1 MIAPDKSIRR
11 LCLIASTL
19 LICLLGL
26 GQGRGQEVVLT
37 VSNTKDTREGKIITF
52 PVMLK
57 SNGDVGGVTFN
68 LKYNEVFLGKP
79 VFEWSSLFGL
89 SINSINTDTPGDVAA
104 TFAFP
109 GQAVP
114 AGDQLVG
121 NLSLRVRSMPFGME
135 TLIEP
140 EIKEVSDVLGDSMAG
155 DHEAKLG
162 VARIDPRKV
171 KGDNNGNGY
180 LDVGDATLIQR
191 LVAGLDPVRSWD
203 VALNDLNK
211 SGGLDSGDVV
221 KVLRVV
227 VGVDPQPGGDRHLAK
242 MGGGDDDSDEK
253 VVLSIVKMNA
263 GVVTVQ
269 VALDDMTTNVSG
281 ASFELQFSNEVL
293 RLQKGSTSSAGG
305 GESSFSGAVTYNTTG
320 GVVSKESQSIWNAS
334 QVGETPTKQ
343 IGTLAMAVTSPEPW
357 KVKDGAVAEVTF
369 EVQEGADINDAIVS
383 VKPVE
388 VTPDGFDNRIISGLS
403 LNLGTGETSEL
414 ESGDN
419 VGVRIVEIT
428 NVPFGFSFT
437 AEQGKSYV
445 VEVTQD
451 LKQWGELEAYK
462 GDGKP
467 LKFIDPRLPIVP
479 FKRNF
484 YRIRLTE

>member
-1 MIAPDKSIRR
+1 MKRFR
-11 LCLIASTL
+11 TLCAIPL
-19 LICLLGL
+19 LCLLGL
-26 GQGRGQEVVLT
+26 VQGRAQEDGSVVLS
-37 VSNTKDTREGKIITF
+37 VSNADNSREGRIITF

-57 SNGDVGGVTFN
+57 SNGDVGGITFD
-68 LKYNEVFLGKP
+68 LKYNEVFLGEP

-89 SINSINTDTPGDVAA
+89 SIHSLNTDTPGKMAV

-109 GQAVP
+109 GQTVP
-114 AGDQLVG
+114 KGNQLVG
-121 NLSLRVRSMPFGME
+121 NLSFRVRSMPFGME

-140 EIKEVSDVLGDSMAG
+140 ELIEVSDALGDPIAG
-155 DHEAKLG
+155 DHEANLG

-191 LVAGLDPVRSWD
+191 LVAGMDPVRSWD
-203 VALNDLNK
+203 VALNDLNE

-227 VGVDPQPGGDRHLAK
+227 VGVDPQPEGNRRLAK

-305 GESSFSGAVTYNTTG
+305 GEFSFTGAVTYNSTG

-334 QVGETPTKQ
+334 QAGETPTKQ

-357 KVKDGAVAEVTF
+357 EVKDGTVAEVTF
-369 EVQEGADINDAIVS
+369 EVQEGADINDAILS
-383 VKPVE
+383 IKPVE

-403 LNLGTGETSEL
+403 LNLGTGKTTEL
-414 ESGDN
+414 VTGDD
-419 VGVRIVEIT
+419 VGVEIVEII

-437 AEQGKSYV
+437 SADGKSYA

-451 LKQWGELEAYK
+451 LKQWGELETYE
-462 GDGKP
+462 GTGKP
-467 LKFIDPRLPIVP
+467 VKFTDPRLPIVP

-484 YRIRLTE
+484 YRVRLTD

>member
-1 MIAPDKSIRR
+1 MRR
-11 LCLIASTL
+11 LWLIASTL
-19 LICLLGL
+19 LFCLVGL

-37 VSNTKDTREGKIITF
+37 VSNANDTREGQIITF

-57 SNGDVGGVTFN
+57 SNGDVGGITFN

-89 SINSINTDTPGDVAA
+89 SINSVNTEIPGVVVA

-109 GQAVP
+109 GQTVP

-121 NLSLRVRSMPFGME
+121 NLSFRVRSMPFGME

-140 EIKEVSDVLGDSMAG
+140 ELIEVSDALGDPIAG

-191 LVAGLDPVRSWD
+191 LVAGMDPVRSWD
-203 VALNDLNK
+203 VALNDLNE
-211 SGGLDSGDVV
+211 SGGLDSGDVI

-227 VGVDPQPGGDRHLAK
+227 VGIDPQPEGNRRLAK

-269 VALDDMTTNVSG
+269 IALDDMTTNVSG

-305 GESSFSGAVTYNTTG
+305 GEFSFTGAVTYNTTG
-320 GVVSKESQSIWNAS
+320 GIVSKESQSIWNAS
-334 QVGETPTKQ
+334 QAGETPTKQ

-357 KVKDGAVAEVTF
+357 EVKDGAVAEVTF
-369 EVQEGADINDAIVS
+369 EVQEGADINDAILS
-383 VKPVE
+383 IKPVE

-403 LNLGTGETSEL
+403 LNLGTGKTTEL
-414 ESGDN
+414 VTGDD
-419 VGVRIVEIT
+419 VGVQIVEII

-437 AEQGKSYV
+437 SADGKSYV

-451 LKQWGELEAYK
+451 LKQWGELETHE
-462 GDGKP
+462 GTGKP
-467 LKFIDPRLPIVP
+467 VKFTDPRQPIVP

-484 YRIRLTE
+484 YRVRVE